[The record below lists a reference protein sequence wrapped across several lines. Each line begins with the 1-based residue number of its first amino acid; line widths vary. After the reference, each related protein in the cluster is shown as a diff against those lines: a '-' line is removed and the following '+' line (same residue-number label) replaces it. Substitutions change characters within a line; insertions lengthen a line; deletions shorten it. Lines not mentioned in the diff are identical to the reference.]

1 MHRRGSREPLH
12 RAGPNQGAPRRERRG
27 NRAVHDPFLSH
38 RSPAEPDAS
47 ALADRLLFETLVVVL
62 ASFAAV
68 AVLVRLRFSPIVGYL
83 AAGLVVGPH
92 GLDLLPASEGI
103 RFLGELGVVLLMFIV
118 GLEFSLPRMV
128 AARSAVFGMGS
139 LQVGATTA
147 LAAALAAWL
156 GGTGWLGSLVLGGAV
171 AMSSTAV
178 AVRQLAAQGELGA
191 RHGRLALGVLL
202 FQDLATLPF
211 LVVVGAA
218 RGEEG
223 GVDPLDAALRAAVAA
238 AAFLAV
244 ALLARRALARF
255 IDWVARTR
263 SAELFFLATL
273 SVVLGA
279 TFAAEEIGLS
289 LPIGAFLVGML
300 VGESDFRHQVEEEI
314 RPFRDVLL
322 GLFFLTVGMEIDLG
336 AAAARPVLTLAAA
349 LLLVALKALVVFAL
363 GLAGGWGAAPALRA
377 GLVLAHGGEFALLI
391 ISQGLAAGL
400 LDPAAAQPVLSAVAL
415 SLALAPALIQ
425 WNGRSAAAL
434 TGRSGFPGGHH
445 PPGDEANVARAGEEL
460 SDHVILC
467 GCGRVG
473 RAVAAALE
481 GSGVPYLALEA
492 DVGRLR
498 EARDRGHRVVFGDA
512 TRRGILQAAGLGRAR
527 AVVVTLPD
535 RAAVERLL
543 RLVRH
548 DRPELPVLVSTDDDA
563 ALGPLVEAGATRVL
577 PENLA
582 AGLALAAQVLAALG
596 LAPKEV
602 EARVAAAAA
611 ELDPE
616 SRGLTPSP

>member
-1 MHRRGSREPLH
+1 
-12 RAGPNQGAPRRERRG
+12 
-27 NRAVHDPFLSH
+27 
-38 RSPAEPDAS
+38 
-47 ALADRLLFETLVVVL
+47 
-62 ASFAAV
+62 
-68 AVLVRLRFSPIVGYL
+68 
-83 AAGLVVGPH
+83 
-92 GLDLLPASEGI
+92 
-103 RFLGELGVVLLMFIV
+103 
-118 GLEFSLPRMV
+118 
-128 AARSAVFGMGS
+128 
-139 LQVGATTA
+139 
-147 LAAALAAWL
+147 
-156 GGTGWLGSLVLGGAV
+156 
-171 AMSSTAV
+171 
-178 AVRQLAAQGELGA
+178 
-191 RHGRLALGVLL
+191 
-202 FQDLATLPF
+202 
-211 LVVVGAA
+211 
-218 RGEEG
+218 
-223 GVDPLDAALRAAVAA
+223 
-238 AAFLAV
+238 
-244 ALLARRALARF
+244 
-255 IDWVARTR
+255 
-263 SAELFFLATL
+263 
-273 SVVLGA
+273 
-279 TFAAEEIGLS
+279 
-289 LPIGAFLVGML
+289 
-300 VGESDFRHQVEEEI
+300 
-314 RPFRDVLL
+314 
-322 GLFFLTVGMEIDLG
+322 
-336 AAAARPVLTLAAA
+336 
-349 LLLVALKALVVFAL
+349 VALKALVVFAL